1 MQNWKIPLEYI
12 KKYVK
17 KFNNQQY
24 KINTHYWTLDCKNKN
39 HIESMRAIY
48 TPICLAVKLTKVEML
63 HINLK
68 ELMNSP
74 SF

>member
-1 MQNWKIPLEYI
+1 
-12 KKYVK
+12 
-17 KFNNQQY
+17 
-24 KINTHYWTLDCKNKN
+24 
-39 HIESMRAIY
+39 MRAIY